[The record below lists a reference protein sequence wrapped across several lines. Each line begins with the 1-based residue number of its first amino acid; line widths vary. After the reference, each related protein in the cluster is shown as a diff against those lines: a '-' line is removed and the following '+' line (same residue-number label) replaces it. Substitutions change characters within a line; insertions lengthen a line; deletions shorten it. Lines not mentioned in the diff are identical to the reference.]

1 MKLPITAAM
10 AVDETAIMIVLI
22 MALGYILRRTGW
34 FADSFGSNI
43 AGLITKIALPASI
56 FVRVMNYLTRD
67 KLASLGVGILFP
79 AVAVIIG
86 YLIAWVTVK
95 VARIRPGRRGIFMN
109 AVVNANTIFI
119 GMPLN
124 NALFGA
130 KAMSYFLI
138 YYIINTVSTWAF
150 GIYLISNDDPTIDK
164 SEQEKSHKINWK
176 KLLPMPLVGF
186 VVAVVWLLLGIP
198 VPTFMNQTLSYV
210 GGLVTPLSLI
220 YIGIVLADAGLDK
233 FKFERDSVM
242 ALIGRFI
249 LSPLVLILVI
259 KLGTGMMGISLP
271 TLMRQTLVVQS
282 ALPMLAVLP
291 ILAKEAHGDVDYATN
306 IVVMSTVLFIVV
318 VPVLMAI
325 LQFI

>member
-1 MKLPITAAM
+1 MQVFLTSLSSI
-10 AVDETAIMIVLI
+10 AVIVLI

-34 FADSFGSNI
+34 FADSFGGNI

-56 FVRVMNYLTRD
+56 FVSVMNYLTRN

-150 GIYLISNDDPTIDK
+150 GIYLISNDDPTVDK